1 MVNLKH
7 AISAIAAVAMVG
19 SLAANQAADKTYVN
33 AQNLSNIQL
42 NPPAIIKG
50 DGNGAV
56 LNDVQSVFDIKTDE
70 EDKSNTSDT
79 GYVCITES
87 YLNMRVEP
95 SVDADVV
102 KQLECA
108 SEVKILSDEGEWYHV
123 QNGEDTGYVYKDFIT
138 LSYDEAQKALLEN
151 FKYESGYINADGVNI
166 RDNAGTE
173 NSNIIDQTASGD
185 KVFVIKHADDEWL
198 LVYYGANYDIGYV
211 MSSYVTIDGV
221 TDKDDVAAA
230 KINRINSIA
239 KKGIVSSDGA
249 MLNVRA
255 LPNENAEVIA
265 SLEDGASVRIITKG
279 SNWTKIAVGDNGKT
293 AYIKSEYVLDEEQI
307 AAREAAKKAAAEKKA
322 ADEKKAAAAK
332 QASKQTSSN
341 KTAKSAETTK
351 AAGTGNG
358 QAIVN
363 EAKKYIGTR
372 YVYGGNSP
380 SAGFDCSGL
389 VQYVCRRVGIS
400 VSRSS
405 SAQYGNGV
413 AVSRSDLQPGDLIFF
428 SKGSGIS
435 HVVIYAGN
443 GQVIHSPRPGKSV
456 CYTTLSNICS
466 YSKYVGAR
474 RVW

>member
-7 AISAIAAVAMVG
+7 AVSAIAAVAMVG

-33 AQNLSNIQL
+33 AQNISTINL
-42 NPPAIIKG
+42 NPPAVIKG
-50 DGNGAV
+50 DGNGVVEADGQT
-56 LNDVQSVFDIKTDE
+56 LFEIAADKE
-70 EDKSNTSDT
+70 EEPSK
-79 GYVCITES
+79 GYVLITES
-87 YLNMRVEP
+87 YLNMRCEP
-95 SVDADVV
+95 SVDADIV

-108 SEVKILSDEGEWYHV
+108 VEVIILSDEDEQWYKV

-138 LSYDEAQKALLEN
+138 DSYEEAQNALLEN

-166 RDNAGTE
+166 RDNAGTDG
-173 NSNIIDQTASGD
+173 SMVIDQAVNGD
-185 KVFVIKHADDEWL
+185 KVFIIKHADNDWL
-198 LVYYGANYDIGYV
+198 LVYYGANYDIGYI
-211 MSSYVTIDGV
+211 SAEYVTVTGL
-221 TDKDDVAAA
+221 TDKDAVASA
-230 KINRINSIA
+230 KINRLNDIA
-239 KKGIVSSDGA
+239 KKGIISSDGA
-249 MLNVRA
+249 KLNVRA
-255 LPNENAEVIA
+255 LPNENSEAID
-265 SLEDGASVRIITKG
+265 SLEDGASVKIITKG
-279 SNWTKIAVGDNGKT
+279 SNWTKIALGDGGKT
-293 AYIKSEYVLDEEQI
+293 AYVKSEYVLDEEQI

-322 ADEKKAAAAK
+322 ADEKRAAAK
-332 QASKQTSSN
+332 KTASKTASSS
-341 KTAKSAETTK
+341 KSSAVSTASAS
-351 AAGTGNG
+351 TGSASG

-380 SAGFDCSGL
+380 STGFDCSGL
-389 VQYVCRRVGIS
+389 VQYVCRKVGVS

-405 SAQYGNGV
+405 GAQYGNGV
-413 AVSRSDLQPGDLIFF
+413 AVSRANLQPGDLIFF

-474 RVW
+474 RVV